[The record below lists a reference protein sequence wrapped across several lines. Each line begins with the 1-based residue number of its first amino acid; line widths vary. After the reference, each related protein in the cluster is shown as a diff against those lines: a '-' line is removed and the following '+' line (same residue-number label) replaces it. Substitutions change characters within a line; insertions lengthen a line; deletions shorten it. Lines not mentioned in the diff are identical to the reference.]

1 MSMQIARLA
10 VMLAAL
16 GIAGAT
22 RADEKKPTFH
32 AVKSSTVTAT
42 VKSVDQQTRMVT
54 LANEDGEI
62 TFKADDRVKN
72 LAQMKP
78 GDLLTATLTESLD
91 ARVLK
96 KGESIPVASEGS
108 AMAGAPLGQKPAGY
122 AQKEVYVVATI
133 TKIDKKKNIVTLKG
147 PKGNEYPIQAK
158 DKNNVAKLKVGD
170 NIEIHAVKALAVQVT
185 TPQTPPK

>member
-1 MSMQIARLA
+1 MQIARLA

-16 GIAGAT
+16 GAATAT
-22 RADEKKPTFH
+22 RADEKKMPTFH
-32 AVKSSTVTAT
+32 ASKSSTVTAT

-54 LANEDGEI
+54 LSNEDGDI
-62 TFKADDRVKN
+62 TFKADNRVKN

-78 GDLLTATLTESLD
+78 GDTLTATLTESLD

-108 AMAGAPLGQKPAGY
+108 AAAGAPLGQKPAGY

-185 TPQTPPK
+185 TPQAPAK